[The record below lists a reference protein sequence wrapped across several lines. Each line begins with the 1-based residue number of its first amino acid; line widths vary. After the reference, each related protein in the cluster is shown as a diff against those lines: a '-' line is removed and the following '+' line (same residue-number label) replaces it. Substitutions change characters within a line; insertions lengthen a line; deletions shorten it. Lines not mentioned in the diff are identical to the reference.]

1 MCFGGHP
8 PDLPVFAFGNLN
20 FQPEI
25 GHGFAIAH
33 GRIARPD
40 AGGFGGGKQ
49 ASFCRAGNEV
59 AQIHGLFQL
68 RDLFGIGRAFQL
80 RPVGFDKFEFWAGNP
95 RLLLT
100 VVGEQQQAL
109 AVGIQPPGGVNTGHV
124 YQFFQIGVFFV
135 WRKLADIAIGF
146 VERD

>member
-8 PDLPVFAFGNLN
+8 PDLPVFAFGNAD

-25 GHGFAIAH
+25 GHSFAIAH
-33 GRIARPD
+33 GRVALPD

-49 ASFCRAGNEV
+49 AGFGGLGNEI

-80 RPVGFDKFEFWAGNP
+80 RPVGFDKFEFRAGNP
-95 RLLLT
+95 RLLLP

-109 AVGIQPPGGVNTGHV
+109 AVGIQPPGG
-124 YQFFQIGVFFV
+124 
-135 WRKLADIAIGF
+135 
-146 VERD
+146 